1 MIKLVTN
8 TYSKVKKLVNTRLFE
23 IIAVVLLLVLG
34 FAVRTWKI
42 GNPIAD
48 WHSWRQA
55 DTASVARIYR
65 DEGINLLY
73 PKYYDIST
81 LQTGSY
87 NPQGLRFVE
96 FPIYSVI
103 HAEAAKLVPQL
114 SFEVWGR
121 LISIICSLFSAYFL
135 YRIGKKLSGKWVG
148 LVAAFLFLFIPYNIY
163 YSRVI
168 LPEPMGV
175 ALGVAALWFFM
186 VFIEN
191 ENIWVLFLSGILLA
205 LSSLLKPFIFVY
217 ALPMLYLAIK
227 KYGFWG
233 IFKKKALLVFADLA
247 LAPFFAWRIWE
258 NHYPTGIPGFD
269 WAFNSDGIR
278 FRPAFWFWIF
288 GERIGKLILGVWGM
302 VPFSVGLIKTKKSNL
317 TGLMFVIG
325 VLLYV
330 FIIATANV
338 RHDYYQILLVP
349 ALALVTAQGVI
360 ELWNAE
366 NMNKVIARVLCV
378 FSVFVMLV
386 IGYVQAKDYYQ
397 INHYEIVVAGQAVD
411 KLTPKNAIVI
421 APYNGD
427 TAFLYQTKRYGFP
440 IVDRSFDE
448 MINKYHASIFVTV
461 NFGDPDTAY
470 VENHYKVLEKTG
482 TYMIADL
489 TQKK

>member
-1 MIKLVTN
+1 MQKINNIYTKIKRLMDTN
-8 TYSKVKKLVNTRLFE
+8 LFE
-23 IIAVVLLLVLG
+23 ILAIALLLVSG

-55 DTASVARIYR
+55 DTASVARIYK
-65 DEGINLLY
+65 DEGINILY

-87 NPQGLRFVE
+87 NPQALRFVE

-103 HAEAAKLVPQL
+103 HAEAAKLFPQI

-121 LISIICSLFSAYFL
+121 LISIACSIFSAYFL
-135 YRIGKKLSGKWVG
+135 YLIGKKLFGKWTG
-148 LVAAFLFLFIPYNIY
+148 LISAFLFLFIPYNIY
-163 YSRVI
+163 FSRVI
-168 LPEPMGV
+168 LPEPMAVAFGV
-175 ALGVAALWFFM
+175 ASLWFFI

-191 ENIWVLFLSGILLA
+191 ENIWVLFLSGLLLA
-205 LSSLLKPFIFVY
+205 LSSLLKPFTFVY
-217 ALPMLYLAIK
+217 TLPMIYLAIK

-233 IFKKKALLVFADLA
+233 LFKNKALLVFANIA
-247 LAPFFAWRIWE
+247 LIPFFLWRIWE
-258 NHYPTGIPGFD
+258 NKYPTGIPGFD
-269 WAFNSDGIR
+269 WAFNSDKIR
-278 FRPAFWFWIF
+278 FRPAFWYWIF

-302 VPFSVGLIKTKKSNL
+302 VPFSVGLARTKRNNL
-317 TGLMFVIG
+317 TGLYFVLG
-325 VLLYV
+325 VILYV
-330 FIIATANV
+330 FIIATASV

-349 ALALVTAQGVI
+349 ALVLVTAYGVT
-360 ELWNAE
+360 ELWKAE
-366 NMNKVIARVLCV
+366 NFNLVIARALCI

-386 IGYVQAKDYYQ
+386 VGYVQAKDYYQ
-397 INHYEIVVAGQAVD
+397 INHYEIVDAGKAVD
-411 KLTPKNAIVI
+411 MLAPKDAIVV

-448 MINKYHASIFVTV
+448 LVSKYNASIFVTV

-470 VENHYKVLEKTG
+470 VEEHYKVLEKTG
-482 TYMIADL
+482 TYMVADL